1 MRSRLDEVPV
11 LKTLR
16 CRLEASQY
24 NPLRLALLRL
34 GSPLRVELPKLRH
47 LDLVLI
53 DDLWVCVDRM
63 LSDLPIAAWSEF
75 DRTSRHALDEPV
87 PCTLRVYHVHAYAV
101 IPLVFSE
108 GERVLRKRMGRG
120 RSGTGRRRR

>member
-16 CRLEASQY
+16 SQVEASQY

-47 LDLVLI
+47 LDLVLTE
-53 DDLWVCVDRM
+53 DLWVCVDRM
-63 LSDLPIAAWSEF
+63 LYDLPVAAWSDF
-75 DRTSRHALDEPV
+75 DRASRGSLDDPV
-87 PCTLRVYHVHAYAV
+87 PCTLRVYHVHADAV

-108 GERVLRKRMGRG
+108 GERVLRKRMARPAAA
-120 RSGTGRRRR
+120 RRRR